1 MEDPW
6 SYTKILGLSPQEDI
20 LSFANQRFWWQFGN
34 TYPMGDFPP
43 GLKVTFSQKTENE
56 VEITMS
62 YILCMYYFYIYISI
76 FATSG
81 LASKK

>member
-1 MEDPW
+1 
-6 SYTKILGLSPQEDI
+6 
-20 LSFANQRFWWQFGN
+20 
-34 TYPMGDFPP
+34 MGDFPP

-62 YILCMYYFYIYISI
+62 YIPCVYYLYTYISI